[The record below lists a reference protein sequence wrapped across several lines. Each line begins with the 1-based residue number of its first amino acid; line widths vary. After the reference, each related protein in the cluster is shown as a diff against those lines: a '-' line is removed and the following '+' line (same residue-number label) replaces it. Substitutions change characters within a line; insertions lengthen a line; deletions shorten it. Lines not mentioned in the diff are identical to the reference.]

1 MRIFP
6 CGAKRH
12 GSDAKTRQRHEKELA
27 MPAARSIYRATLVSS
42 ATLASQALDAA
53 GAARSAMD
61 DEEHAEQGY
70 WYQALE
76 FQGAE
81 EYLRYRHFS
90 LRAAE
95 APVYWN
101 WRD

>member
-1 MRIFP
+1 
-6 CGAKRH
+6 
-12 GSDAKTRQRHEKELA
+12 
-27 MPAARSIYRATLVSS
+27 MPAGRLPGESDSKKEFAMHGRSIYRATLVSS
-42 ATLASQALDAA
+42 ATLASRALDAS
-53 GAARSAMD
+53 GAALSAMD
-61 DEEHAEQGY
+61 DEESAEQGY

-81 EYLRYRHFS
+81 ASLRYRHFS
-90 LRAAE
+90 PRSAD